1 MKPHKRKNT
10 PPRREPGEENP
21 QPEVTP
27 GEEQAAQP
35 EQPSQ
40 DVYEGAEQYPTEN
53 LQYDPG
59 QALVDPAMQ
68 PPEPG
73 QAYADPNPVQQ
84 DPGQAYVDPNQMQH
98 DPAQAF
104 VDPGQA
110 YVDPNAGVS
119 TPPPVGGG
127 QPPVPDPGP
136 AEPVHRSPQ
145 RKMATGGRAPRRRPS
160 TKRAG
165 SRYQKPKPSY
175 GGGISVMD
183 VFLFLV
189 AIAMI
194 VIIVMVV
201 LPKDLSGVKGHPV
214 DPLVEKKDVRNLLA
228 EGQKIMVDRKEV
240 LEISEAEVNKYLN
253 VRLQGDQQGIMSS
266 LVKFKGAYFD
276 FSPGVAEVI
285 IERELFGMPITM
297 TSRIRPEKFQRQV
310 IYRNAGW
317 SIGKI
322 DFTSRNIKPIID
334 MFVRMRIACKEEYD
348 VLTQMNG
355 VSFEEDKVILDPVL

>member
-10 PPRREPGEENP
+10 PPRREQGEEHQEAN
-21 QPEVTP
+21 VTP
-27 GEEQAAQP
+27 AEEQAAPP
-35 EQPSQ
+35 EQQSQ
-40 DVYEGAEQYPTEN
+40 DVYQETEQYPIKEP
-53 LQYDPG
+53 QYDPG
-59 QALVDPAMQ
+59 QALVDPSMQ
-68 PPEPG
+68 PPEPR
-73 QAYADPNPVQQ
+73 QAYADPNPAPQ
-84 DPGQAYVDPNQMQH
+84 DHGQAYVDPNQLQH

-104 VDPGQA
+104 VDPGSA
-110 YVDPNAGVS
+110 YDPNAGVPGS
-119 TPPPVGGG
+119 PPVGSL
-127 QPPVPDPGP
+127 PPVPHPGT
-136 AEPVHRSPQ
+136 AERVTRSPQ
-145 RKMATGGRAPRRRPS
+145 RKMATSGRGPRRRPS
-160 TKRAG
+160 TKRAS

-189 AIAMI
+189 ACAMI
-194 VIIVMVV
+194 VVIVMVV
-201 LPKDLSGVKGHPV
+201 MPKDLSGLKGHPV
-214 DPLVEKKDVRNLLA
+214 DPLLEKKDVRNLLA
-228 EGQKIMVDRKEV
+228 EGQKIMVERKQA

-253 VRLQGDQQGIMSS
+253 VRLQGDQEGIMSS

-276 FSPGVAEVI
+276 FSPDLAEVI
-285 IERELFGMPITM
+285 IERELLGMPITM

-348 VLTQMNG
+348 VLLQMNG
-355 VSFEEDKVILDPVL
+355 VRFEQDKVILDPVL

>member
-10 PPRREPGEENP
+10 PPRREQGEEHQEAN
-21 QPEVTP
+21 VTP
-27 GEEQAAQP
+27 AEEQAAPP
-35 EQPSQ
+35 EQQSQ
-40 DVYEGAEQYPTEN
+40 DVYQETEQYPIKEP
-53 LQYDPG
+53 QYDPG
-59 QALVDPAMQ
+59 QALVDPSMQ
-68 PPEPG
+68 PPEPR
-73 QAYADPNPVQQ
+73 QAYADPNPAPQ
-84 DPGQAYVDPNQMQH
+84 DHGQAYVDPNQLQH

-104 VDPGQA
+104 VDPGSA
-110 YVDPNAGVS
+110 YDPNAGVPGS
-119 TPPPVGGG
+119 PPVGSV
-127 QPPVPDPGP
+127 PPVPHPGT
-136 AEPVHRSPQ
+136 AERVTRSPQ
-145 RKMATGGRAPRRRPS
+145 RKMATSGRGPRRRPS
-160 TKRAG
+160 TKRAS

-189 AIAMI
+189 ACAMI
-194 VIIVMVV
+194 VVIVMVV
-201 LPKDLSGVKGHPV
+201 MPKDLSGLKGHPV
-214 DPLVEKKDVRNLLA
+214 DPLLEKKDVRNLLA
-228 EGQKIMVDRKEV
+228 EGQKIMVERKQA

-253 VRLQGDQQGIMSS
+253 VRLQGDQKGIMSS

-276 FSPGVAEVI
+276 FSPDLAEVI
-285 IERELFGMPITM
+285 IERELLGMPITM

-348 VLTQMNG
+348 VLLQMNG
-355 VSFEEDKVILDPVL
+355 VRFEQDKVILDPVL

>member
-10 PPRREPGEENP
+10 PPRREQVEEHQEAN
-21 QPEVTP
+21 VTP
-27 GEEQAAQP
+27 AEEQAAPP
-35 EQPSQ
+35 EQQSQ
-40 DVYEGAEQYPTEN
+40 DVYQETEQYPIKEP
-53 LQYDPG
+53 QYDPG
-59 QALVDPAMQ
+59 QALVDPSMQ
-68 PPEPG
+68 PPEPR
-73 QAYADPNPVQQ
+73 QAYADPNPAPQ
-84 DPGQAYVDPNQMQH
+84 DHGQAYVDPNQLQH

-104 VDPGQA
+104 VDPGSA
-110 YVDPNAGVS
+110 YDPNAGVPGS
-119 TPPPVGGG
+119 PPVGSV
-127 QPPVPDPGP
+127 PPVPHPGT
-136 AEPVHRSPQ
+136 AERVTRSPQ
-145 RKMATGGRAPRRRPS
+145 RKMATSGRGPRRRPS
-160 TKRAG
+160 TKRAS

-189 AIAMI
+189 ACAMI
-194 VIIVMVV
+194 VVIVMVV
-201 LPKDLSGVKGHPV
+201 MPKDLSGLKGHPV
-214 DPLVEKKDVRNLLA
+214 DPLLEKKDVRNLLA
-228 EGQKIMVDRKEV
+228 EGQKIMVERKQA

-253 VRLQGDQQGIMSS
+253 VRLQGDQKGIMSS

-276 FSPGVAEVI
+276 FSPDLAEVI
-285 IERELFGMPITM
+285 IERELLGMPITM

-348 VLTQMNG
+348 VLLQMNG
-355 VSFEEDKVILDPVL
+355 VRFEQDKVILDPVL

>member
-10 PPRREPGEENP
+10 PPRREQREEHQEAN
-21 QPEVTP
+21 VTP
-27 GEEQAAQP
+27 AEEQAAPP
-35 EQPSQ
+35 EQQSQ
-40 DVYEGAEQYPTEN
+40 DVYQETEQYPIKEP
-53 LQYDPG
+53 QYDPG
-59 QALVDPAMQ
+59 QALVDPSMQ
-68 PPEPG
+68 PPEPR
-73 QAYADPNPVQQ
+73 QAYADPNPAPQ
-84 DPGQAYVDPNQMQH
+84 DHGQAYVDPNQLQH

-104 VDPGQA
+104 VDPGSA
-110 YVDPNAGVS
+110 YDPNAGVPGS
-119 TPPPVGGG
+119 PPVGSV
-127 QPPVPDPGP
+127 PPVPHPGT
-136 AEPVHRSPQ
+136 AERVTRSPQ
-145 RKMATGGRAPRRRPS
+145 RKMATSGRGPRRRPS
-160 TKRAG
+160 TKRAS

-189 AIAMI
+189 ACAMI
-194 VIIVMVV
+194 VVIVMVV
-201 LPKDLSGVKGHPV
+201 LPKDLSGLKGHPI
-214 DPLVEKKDVRNLLA
+214 DPLLEKKDVRNLLA
-228 EGQKIMVDRKEV
+228 EGQKIMVERKQA

-253 VRLQGDQQGIMSS
+253 VRLQGDQEGIMSS

-276 FSPGVAEVI
+276 FSPDLAEVI
-285 IERELFGMPITM
+285 IERELLGMPITM

-348 VLTQMNG
+348 VLLQMNG
-355 VSFEEDKVILDPVL
+355 VRFEQDKVILDPVL

>member
-10 PPRREPGEENP
+10 PPRREQREEHQEAN
-21 QPEVTP
+21 VTP
-27 GEEQAAQP
+27 AEEQAAPP
-35 EQPSQ
+35 EQQSQ
-40 DVYEGAEQYPTEN
+40 DVYQETEQYPIKEP
-53 LQYDPG
+53 QYDPG
-59 QALVDPAMQ
+59 QALVDPSMQ
-68 PPEPG
+68 PPEPR
-73 QAYADPNPVQQ
+73 QAYADPNPAPQ
-84 DPGQAYVDPNQMQH
+84 DHGQAYVDPNQLQH

-104 VDPGQA
+104 VDPGSA
-110 YVDPNAGVS
+110 YDPNAGVPGS
-119 TPPPVGGG
+119 PPFGSV
-127 QPPVPDPGP
+127 PPVPHPGT
-136 AEPVHRSPQ
+136 AERVTRSPQ
-145 RKMATGGRAPRRRPS
+145 RKMATSGRGPRRRPS
-160 TKRAG
+160 TKRAS

-189 AIAMI
+189 ACAMI
-194 VIIVMVV
+194 VVIVMVV
-201 LPKDLSGVKGHPV
+201 MPKDLSGLKGHPV
-214 DPLVEKKDVRNLLA
+214 DPLLEKKDVRNLLA
-228 EGQKIMVDRKEV
+228 EGQKIMVERKQA

-253 VRLQGDQQGIMSS
+253 VRLQGDQKGIMSS

-276 FSPGVAEVI
+276 FSPDLAEVI
-285 IERELFGMPITM
+285 IERELLGMPITM

-348 VLTQMNG
+348 VLLQMNG
-355 VSFEEDKVILDPVL
+355 VRFEQDKVILDPVL

>member
-1 MKPHKRKNT
+1 
-10 PPRREPGEENP
+10 
-21 QPEVTP
+21 
-27 GEEQAAQP
+27 
-35 EQPSQ
+35 
-40 DVYEGAEQYPTEN
+40 
-53 LQYDPG
+53 
-59 QALVDPAMQ
+59 MQ
-68 PPEPG
+68 PPEPR
-73 QAYADPNPVQQ
+73 QAYADPNPAPQ
-84 DPGQAYVDPNQMQH
+84 DHGQAYVDPNQLQH

-104 VDPGQA
+104 VDPGSA
-110 YVDPNAGVS
+110 YDPNAGVPGS
-119 TPPPVGGG
+119 PPVGSV
-127 QPPVPDPGP
+127 PPVPHPGT
-136 AEPVHRSPQ
+136 AERVTRSPQ
-145 RKMATGGRAPRRRPS
+145 RKMATSGHGPRRRPS

-189 AIAMI
+189 ACAMI
-194 VIIVMVV
+194 VVIVMVV
-201 LPKDLSGVKGHPV
+201 VPKNLSGLKGHPV
-214 DPLVEKKDVRNLLA
+214 DPLLEKKDVRNLLA
-228 EGQKIMVDRKEV
+228 EGQKIMVERKQA

-253 VRLQGDQQGIMSS
+253 VRLQGDQEGIMSS

-276 FSPGVAEVI
+276 FSPDLAEVI
-285 IERELFGMPITM
+285 IERELLGMPITM

-348 VLTQMNG
+348 VLLQMNG
-355 VSFEEDKVILDPVL
+355 VRFEQDKVILDPVL

>member
-10 PPRREPGEENP
+10 PPRREQGEEHQEAN
-21 QPEVTP
+21 VTP
-27 GEEQAAQP
+27 AEEQAAPP
-35 EQPSQ
+35 EQQSQ
-40 DVYEGAEQYPTEN
+40 DVYQETEQYPIKEP
-53 LQYDPG
+53 QYDPG
-59 QALVDPAMQ
+59 QALVDPSMQ
-68 PPEPG
+68 PPEPR
-73 QAYADPNPVQQ
+73 QAYADPNPAPQ
-84 DPGQAYVDPNQMQH
+84 DHGQAYVDPNQLQH

-104 VDPGQA
+104 VDPGSA
-110 YVDPNAGVS
+110 YDPNAGVPGS
-119 TPPPVGGG
+119 PPVGSV
-127 QPPVPDPGP
+127 PPVPHPGT
-136 AEPVHRSPQ
+136 AERVTRSPQ
-145 RKMATGGRAPRRRPS
+145 RKMATSGRGPRRRPS
-160 TKRAG
+160 TKRAS

-189 AIAMI
+189 ACAMI
-194 VIIVMVV
+194 VVIVMVV
-201 LPKDLSGVKGHPV
+201 LPKDLSGLKGHPI
-214 DPLVEKKDVRNLLA
+214 DPLLEKKDVRNLLA
-228 EGQKIMVDRKEV
+228 EGQKIMVERKQA

-253 VRLQGDQQGIMSS
+253 VRLQGDQEGIMSS

-276 FSPGVAEVI
+276 FSPDLAEVI
-285 IERELFGMPITM
+285 IERELLGMPITM

-348 VLTQMNG
+348 VLLQMNG
-355 VSFEEDKVILDPVL
+355 VRFEQDKVILDPVL

>member
-10 PPRREPGEENP
+10 PPRREQREEHQEAN
-21 QPEVTP
+21 VTP
-27 GEEQAAQP
+27 AEEQAAPP
-35 EQPSQ
+35 EQQSQ
-40 DVYEGAEQYPTEN
+40 DVYQETEQYPIKEP
-53 LQYDPG
+53 QYDPG
-59 QALVDPAMQ
+59 QALVDPSMQ
-68 PPEPG
+68 PPEPR
-73 QAYADPNPVQQ
+73 QAYADPNPAPQ
-84 DPGQAYVDPNQMQH
+84 DHGQAYVNPNQLQH

-104 VDPGQA
+104 VDPGSA
-110 YVDPNAGVS
+110 YDPNAGVPGS
-119 TPPPVGGG
+119 PPVGSV
-127 QPPVPDPGP
+127 PPVPHPGT
-136 AEPVHRSPQ
+136 AERVTRSPQ
-145 RKMATGGRAPRRRPS
+145 RKMATSGRGPRRRPS
-160 TKRAG
+160 TKRAS

-189 AIAMI
+189 ACAMI
-194 VIIVMVV
+194 VVIVMVV
-201 LPKDLSGVKGHPV
+201 MPKDLSGLKGHPV
-214 DPLVEKKDVRNLLA
+214 DPLLEKKDVRNLLA
-228 EGQKIMVDRKEV
+228 EGQKIMVERKQA

-253 VRLQGDQQGIMSS
+253 VRLQGDQKGIMSS

-276 FSPGVAEVI
+276 FSPDLAEVI
-285 IERELFGMPITM
+285 IERELLGMPITM

-348 VLTQMNG
+348 VLLQMNG
-355 VSFEEDKVILDPVL
+355 VRFEQDKVILDPVL